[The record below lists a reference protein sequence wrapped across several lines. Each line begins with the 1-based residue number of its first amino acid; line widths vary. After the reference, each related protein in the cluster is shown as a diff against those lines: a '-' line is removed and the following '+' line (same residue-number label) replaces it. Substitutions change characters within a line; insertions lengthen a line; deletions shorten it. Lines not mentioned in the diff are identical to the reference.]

1 MSTED
6 KALLGSLNQVGH
18 VIAIMSG
25 KGGVGKSSISALLAC
40 ALARSG
46 AKVGV
51 LDADITGPSQA
62 KAFGVNALGLTG
74 SQFGITPPVT
84 ASGIKLMSINFFLP
98 NEDDPVIWRGPLLS
112 GAVKQFWEDVDWQDL
127 DYMIVDLPPG
137 TGDVVLTVLQT
148 LPVNGLVIVSSPQ
161 DLALM
166 VVKKAVKMAA
176 KMGIPILG
184 LVENM
189 SHAICPL
196 CGEELK
202 IFGESQGK
210 SAAQEMDIDFLGCL
224 PWDVKLNELVDRGRV
239 EVYQSTEIER
249 IAEMIKEK
257 LYS

>member
-1 MSTED
+1 
-6 KALLGSLNQVGH
+6 
-18 VIAIMSG
+18 
-25 KGGVGKSSISALLAC
+25 
-40 ALARSG
+40 
-46 AKVGV
+46 
-51 LDADITGPSQA
+51 
-62 KAFGVNALGLTG
+62 
-74 SQFGITPPVT
+74 
-84 ASGIKLMSINFFLP
+84 
-98 NEDDPVIWRGPLLS
+98 
-112 GAVKQFWEDVDWQDL
+112 
-127 DYMIVDLPPG
+127 
-137 TGDVVLTVLQT
+137 
-148 LPVNGLVIVSSPQ
+148 
-161 DLALM
+161 
-166 VVKKAVKMAA
+166 
-176 KMGIPILG
+176 MGIPILG